1 MWVNLDTL
9 LGSLKLLIIYYH
21 NHQDPREYLYKLSL
35 MKEEGTKGDKNN
47 DRCTVLVTKTSANNR
62 SLVARF
68 HVACFSYFLKSK
80 SNHISED
87 IYL

>member
-1 MWVNLDTL
+1 
-9 LGSLKLLIIYYH
+9 
-21 NHQDPREYLYKLSL
+21 
-35 MKEEGTKGDKNN
+35 MKEEGTKGDKTN

-87 IYL
+87 IYLW

>member
-1 MWVNLDTL
+1 
-9 LGSLKLLIIYYH
+9 
-21 NHQDPREYLYKLSL
+21 

-47 DRCTVLVTKTSANNR
+47 DRCTVLVTKTSANNC

-87 IYL
+87 IYLWWMLSRDKATELDIGYYEMKQ

>member
-1 MWVNLDTL
+1 
-9 LGSLKLLIIYYH
+9 
-21 NHQDPREYLYKLSL
+21 

>member
-1 MWVNLDTL
+1 
-9 LGSLKLLIIYYH
+9 
-21 NHQDPREYLYKLSL
+21 

-47 DRCTVLVTKTSANNR
+47 DRCTVLVTKTSANNC